1 MNRKPKLALV
11 GRPNVGKS
19 ALFNRIAG
27 KRLAIV
33 DEAEGITRDR
43 LYSQAELFGFEF
55 ELIDTGG
62 IDPRSKALFHEEI
75 KKQAEIAIEEAD
87 TLVMVVDS
95 QLGVTALDLEVAKT
109 LKKTNK
115 PLCLAVNKIDTP
127 SKADEI
133 YPFYQL
139 GIEKVL
145 AVSAEHGY
153 QIAELL
159 EAAFE
164 KFDKNQT
171 FDEVETG
178 IKTAVVGRPNVG
190 KSSLINFLLKEE
202 RLCVSEI
209 AGTTRDSVDV
219 ILKQNDQEFT
229 FIDTAGIRRKKAEH
243 DVVDKFAAIRTTR
256 GIERSEICLLMID
269 AQEGITKED
278 KKIAN
283 TIEEKGKGC
292 ILLINKWDLIKG
304 VQMERCMRAIRE
316 EVPFLEHCPTIFI
329 SALSGRNVEKIFDK
343 IKTVYES
350 YNRRISTHQLNK
362 FLSDAMQRTPP
373 PMIMGKRL
381 RIYYMAQVD
390 TAPPK
395 FVYFIN
401 YPDLLTGAYKRYLYN
416 QFRKH
421 YGFEGVP
428 LFFYIKKKDK
438 REKPTALGTA

>member
-1 MNRKPKLALV
+1 MNQKPKLALV

-43 LYSQAELFGFEF
+43 LYSNAELFGFQF
-55 ELIDTGG
+55 EVIDTGG
-62 IDPRSKALFHEEI
+62 IDPQSKALFHEVV

-87 TLVMVVDS
+87 TLVMVVDF

-115 PLCLAVNKIDTP
+115 PLCVAVNKIDNP
-127 SKADEI
+127 NQAEHI
-133 YPFYQL
+133 YPFHQL
-139 GIEKVL
+139 GIDKVIP
-145 AVSAEHGY
+145 VSAEHGY

-159 EAAFE
+159 ETAFE
-164 KFDKNQT
+164 TFDKDQVL
-171 FDEVETG
+171 EETDMG
-178 IKTAVVGRPNVG
+178 IKVSIVGRPNVG
-190 KSSLINFLLKEE
+190 KSSLVNFLLQEE

-209 AGTTRDSVDV
+209 AGTTRDSIDV
-219 ILKQNDQEFT
+219 VLKKDDQDYT

-243 DVVDKFAAIRTTR
+243 EVVDKFAAIRTNR
-256 GIERSEICLLMID
+256 AVERSEICLLMID
-269 AQEGITKED
+269 AQEGITRED

-283 TIEEKGKGC
+283 MIEEKGKGC
-292 ILLINKWDLIKG
+292 ILLVNKWDLIKN
-304 VQMERCMRAIRE
+304 VQMEHCMRAIRE
-316 EVPFLEHCPTIFI
+316 EVPFLEHCPTIFL
-329 SALSGRNVEKIFDK
+329 SALKGRNVDKIFGEITK
-343 IKTVYES
+343 VYENYS
-350 YNRRISTHQLNK
+350 RRISTHQLNK
-362 FLSDAMQRTPP
+362 FLTDAMQRNHP

-416 QFRKH
+416 QFRKQ
-421 YGFEGVP
+421 YGFTGAP
-428 LFFYIKKKDK
+428 LFFYLKKKDK
-438 REKPTALGTA
+438 KI